1 MSDIVIVGN
10 GVAGDSAAN
19 VISRAD
25 SKPDTIILTS
35 ESHPFYQRTR
45 LGEVLSGQS
54 SPDDLLIHESDWYE
68 SRGMSLLLEEK
79 VTELEPRKSQV
90 VTHSGKIFSYNQLL
104 LATGAKPL
112 LPPIDGLDMGNVF
125 TLRTLED
132 VKKIKSRLKEVDKAA
147 VIGGGLLGLESA
159 YALNQSDIDV
169 KVVETLP
176 AVMSKQ
182 LDAAGSHHVQ
192 SRLEQEGIDFRLG
205 AEAAKLSGSNTV
217 NSVTLT
223 TGEDLRADLVIISA
237 GISPNVELAN
247 RAGIRTSRGIL
258 VDENLKTS
266 HEDIYAAGD
275 VIEQNGQCYGIW
287 PPAQEQGKVAGRNM
301 LGNEEVYDGSL
312 SYYRLKVA
320 SIDLISA
327 GVRDENSAEEVL
339 VQNQESENTYK
350 KFFLSD
356 RGELIGAILVGNRS
370 IHSKVLNGLRNT
382 SNFEELNDK
391 YGLTD

>member
-19 VISRAD
+19 VISGAD
-25 SKPDTIILTS
+25 SKPDTVILTS

-45 LGEVLSGQS
+45 LGEVLSGHS
-54 SPDDLLIHESDWYE
+54 SPGDLLIHESDWYE
-68 SRGMSLLLEEK
+68 SRGMSLLLEER
-79 VTELEPRKSQV
+79 VTDLEPKKSQV

-104 LATGAKPL
+104 LATGAEPL
-112 LPPIDGLDMGNVF
+112 LPPIDGLDKDNVF

-132 VKKIKSRLKEVDKAA
+132 VQSIRSRLQEVDKAA

-247 RAGIRTSRGIL
+247 QAGIRTSRGIM

-301 LGNEEVYDGSL
+301 LGNEEVYDGNL

-339 VQNQESENTYK
+339 VQNRESENTYK
-350 KFFLSD
+350 KYFLND

-370 IHSKVLNGLRNT
+370 IHSKVLNGLRN
-382 SNFEELNDK
+382 SSSFEKLNDR
-391 YGLTD
+391 YSFIN